1 MSDDKPVSSITSEE
15 EILVGETP
23 AVLSNKFYVTSTPYG
38 TKITFAEG
46 FFVGGGHQLRSRC
59 AVHLS
64 PDNIRALYQL
74 LEPIVRSMRTVP
86 ASEGKSTQ
94 DG

>member
-1 MSDDKPVSSITSEE
+1 MSDDKPASSITSEE

-46 FFVGGGHQLRSRC
+46 FFAGGEHQLRSRC
-59 AVHLS
+59 AVYLTS
-64 PDNIRALYQL
+64 DNIRALYRL
-74 LEPIVRSMRTVP
+74 LEPIVGQMRKLQVDDAT
-86 ASEGKSTQ
+86 ST
-94 DG
+94 